1 MTDPQAPAPTSVV
14 IEFGLNGRR
23 VEALTPVRLT
33 AAELLRDRLGLTGT
47 KVSCGIQVCGAC
59 TVLVD
64 GQPASSC
71 CLLAVD
77 LDGTEVVTV
86 EGLAR
91 QRELHPAQEA
101 FAAANALQCGYCTPG
116 FVMMTVALLAANP
129 QPDRTAVREWLDGNL
144 CRCTGYAPIETA
156 VMLAAERSAEAECPD
171 PDAERTAP

>member
-1 MTDPQAPAPTSVV
+1 MSGPQPTGREGPNSTPTSVV

-33 AAELLRDRLGLTGT
+33 AAELLRDRLWLTGT

-91 QRELHPAQEA
+91 RRELHPVQEA

-129 QPDRTAVREWLDGNL
+129 EPDGAAVREWLDGNL

-156 VMLAAERSAEAECPD
+156 VMLAAER
-171 PDAERTAP
+171 TAP

>member
-86 EGLAR
+86 EGLTR
-91 QRELHPAQEA
+91 RRELHPVQEA

-129 QPDRTAVREWLDGNL
+129 RPGPAAVREWLDGNL

-156 VMLAAERSAEAECPD
+156 VILAAERTAETERPDSA
-171 PDAERTAP
+171 AERTAP

>member
-1 MTDPQAPAPTSVV
+1 MTEPRPPEGEGPAPAATSVV
-14 IEFGLNGRR
+14 IAFRLNGRR
-23 VEALTPVRLT
+23 VETLAPVRLT
-33 AAELLRDRLGLTGT
+33 AAELLRDQLGLTGT

-64 GQPASSC
+64 GAPASSC

-86 EGLAR
+86 EGLA
-91 QRELHPAQEA
+91 QGRELHPVQEA

-116 FVMMTVALLAANP
+116 FVMMTVALLAADP
-129 QPDRTAVREWLDGNL
+129 RPDRAAVREWLDGNL

-156 VMLAAERSAEAECPD
+156 VILA
-171 PDAERTAP
+171 AERTAP